1 MTGPTADALMRLDG
15 AIENAGTALF
25 YPHHCPQQSHD
36 CVTTDLQIAEGDEL
50 PKCRRRQPYRQ
61 DLALD

>member
-1 MTGPTADALMRLDG
+1 MRLDG

-25 YPHHCPQQSHD
+25 HPHRCPQQSHD
-36 CVTTDLQIAEGDEL
+36 CAITDLQIAEGDQL
-50 PKCRRRQPYRQ
+50 PKYRRRQPYRQ